1 MEGAVHPAGA
11 HDRHQRKFDVLR
23 GTAAIVVLL
32 SHAVTTFIEPFLGPA
47 HPLVRVSDALARHA
61 VLIFF
66 LLSGY
71 LITRSILAN
80 IRRHRTFDAVD
91 YLAARVARI
100 YPPLIGAICVAIGV
114 WTVIHF
120 FGLPGSY
127 PYGRPGD
134 LFTVRETFDLSV
146 KDVASALVMQ
156 NGMLGADGPLWTL
169 YFEFHLYLIAM
180 FATLAVAGHRLLW
193 PYLAAAAAILA
204 YYAARDTAFLP
215 FAIVWCMGSI
225 YALRPRDIGR
235 WTRLPTLAAA
245 AALVAC
251 GLFLPKAWAVDYPDI
266 WVGYL
271 VQLAACLVYARVV
284 FLDNRFGAFA
294 PAILARTAAF
304 SYSLYVIHFPLL
316 LLSYSLTQAWLAGS
330 LARSV
335 GVAALSSIA
344 VGVLSHYFSA
354 FFEDQ
359 RRFKPRIERAF
370 RAILRLTIGRL
381 AEARE

>member
-1 MEGAVHPAGA
+1 MEGAVQAGA
-11 HDRHQRKFDVLR
+11 QDVHQRKFDALR

-47 HPLVRVSDALARHA
+47 HPVVRVSDAFARHA

-80 IRRHRTFDAVD
+80 IRRNRSFDAVD

-100 YPPLIGAICVAIGV
+100 YPPLIGAICVASGV
-114 WTVIHF
+114 WALIHF
-120 FGLPGSY
+120 FGLPGSH

-134 LFTVRETFDLSV
+134 LFTVREMFDLSF
-146 KDVASALVMQ
+146 KDVALALCMQ

-180 FATLAVAGHRLLW
+180 FATLAVAGSRLLW
-193 PYLAAAAAILA
+193 PYLAAAAAISA
-204 YYAARDTAFLP
+204 YYAGRDTAFVP
-215 FAIVWCMGSI
+215 FAIVWCMGSV
-225 YALRPRDIGR
+225 YALRPADIGR
-235 WTRLPTLAAA
+235 WTHVPTLVAA
-245 AALVAC
+245 AALVGC
-251 GLFLPKAWAVDYPDI
+251 GVFLPGAWAVDYPDI

-271 VQLAACLVYARVV
+271 VQLAACLVYARV
-284 FLDNRFGAFA
+284 FLMDNRLGALA

-316 LLSYSLTQAWLAGS
+316 LMAYSLTQGWLAGS
-330 LARSV
+330 PARSV
-335 GVAALSSIA
+335 GVA
-344 VGVLSHYFSA
+344 VLASLVVIVFSHYFSI

-359 RRFKPRIERAF
+359 RRFKPGIERAF
-370 RAILRLTIGRL
+370 RAILRSTVGRL